1 MIDFR
6 FPFMLYV
13 YIPLTIL
20 WFIWIWRGRKQ
31 KILSETD
38 SRLRSRLFNQM
49 DLNRLKWKQRFLLLS
64 MVMLVFAASGP
75 QIGTRLAPLD
85 RKGVDL
91 VFSIDVS
98 TSMNAEDVKPSR
110 LEKAKFEISQMI
122 RQLKGDRVA
131 LIVFAGSSHMYL
143 PLTTDYEA
151 ARLFL
156 DKIDTQMIPTQGTA
170 LSSALQTGLSAFT
183 EDDSK
188 YKVLVLVTDGED
200 HEGQAIDLAKQA
212 ASRGMIIHTVGV
224 GTASGS
230 LIPVVDKQ
238 GIRDYKRD
246 GSGKLIT
253 SVINEAILNDIAN
266 AGNGTYV
273 KFDNK
278 PANFRGIMTAI
289 DSMEKRTLK
298 SHIYSEYEDWYQSFA
313 ILSMGLMVV
322 GMLIPTR
329 SKGDDTWRGRFV
341 Q

>member
-6 FPFMLYV
+6 FPFILFVYV
-13 YIPLTIL
+13 PLGLL
-20 WFIWIWRGRKQ
+20 WLVWIWRGRKQ
-31 KILSETD
+31 KVLSETD
-38 SRLRSRLFNQM
+38 SRLRARLLNQM
-49 DLNRLKWKQRFLLLS
+49 DLNRLKWKQRLLFLS
-64 MVMLVFAASGP
+64 MVVLIFAASGP

-91 VFSIDVS
+91 VFAIDVS

-212 ASRGMIIHTVGV
+212 ADRGMIIHTVGV

-253 SVINEAILNDIAN
+253 SIINETILYDIAA
-266 AGNGTYV
+266 AGNGTFV

-298 SHIYSEYEDWYQSFA
+298 SHIYSEYEDRYQSFA
-313 ILSMGLMVV
+313 IISMGLMVV

-329 SKGDDTWRGRFV
+329 RKDNDTWRGRFV

>member
-6 FPFMLYV
+6 FPFILYV
-13 YIPLTIL
+13 YIPLAML
-20 WFIWIWRGRKQ
+20 WALWIWRGRKQ
-31 KILSETD
+31 VILSETD
-38 SRLRSRLFNQM
+38 SRLRARLLNQM
-49 DLNRLKWKQRFLLLS
+49 DLNRLNWKQRFLFLS
-64 MVMLVFAASGP
+64 MVALVFAASGP

-91 VFSIDVS
+91 VFAIDVS

-156 DKIDTQMIPTQGTA
+156 DKIDTQMISTQGTA
-170 LSSALQTGLSAFT
+170 LSSSLKTGLSAFT

-188 YKVLVLVTDGED
+188 YEVLVLVTDGED
-200 HEGQAIDLAKQA
+200 HEGQAIDLAGQA
-212 ASRGMIIHTVGV
+212 ADRGMIIHTVGV

-230 LIPVVDKQ
+230 LIPIVDKQ

-253 SVINEAILNDIAN
+253 SIINEAILQDIAD

-278 PANFRGIMTAI
+278 PANFRGIITAI

-298 SHIYSEYEDWYQSFA
+298 SHIYSEYEDRYQSFA
-313 ILSMGLMVV
+313 IVSMGLMVV
-322 GMLIPTR
+322 GMLFPTR
-329 SKGDDTWRGRFV
+329 AKQNDTWRGRFV
-341 Q
+341 

>member
-6 FPFMLYV
+6 FPFILYI
-13 YIPLTIL
+13 YIPLFLL
-20 WFIWIWRGRKQ
+20 WMFWIVKGRKQ
-31 KILSETD
+31 KILGETE
-38 SRLRSRLFNQM
+38 SHLRARLLGKM
-49 DLNRLKWKQRFLLLS
+49 DTNRVKWKQRFLFLS
-64 MVMLVFAASGP
+64 TIVLVFAASGP
-75 QIGTRLAPLD
+75 QIGVRLAPVD

-91 VFSIDVS
+91 VFAIDVS
-98 TSMNAEDVKPSR
+98 TSMNAEDVKPNR
-110 LEKAKFEISQMI
+110 LEKSKFEISQMI

-131 LIVFAGSSHMYL
+131 LIVFAGSSHLYL

-156 DKIDTQMIPTQGTA
+156 DQIDTSMIPTQGTA

-200 HEGQAIDLAKQA
+200 HEGQAIDLAGQA
-212 ASRGMIIHTVGV
+212 AKRGMIVHAVGV
-224 GTASGS
+224 GTESGS
-230 LIPVVDKQ
+230 LIPVKDRQ

-253 SVINEAILNDIAN
+253 SILNQTILKDIAD

-273 KFDNK
+273 RFDNK
-278 PANFRGIMTAI
+278 PANFRAIMNAI

-298 SHIYSEYEDWYQSFA
+298 SHLYTEYEDRYQSFA
-313 ILSMGLMVV
+313 ILSIGLMLA
-322 GMLIPTR
+322 GILMPTR
-329 SKGDDTWRGRFV
+329 NRKEEEWRGRFV

>member
-230 LIPVVDKQ
+230 LIPVIDKQ

-298 SHIYSEYEDWYQSFA
+298 SHIYSEYEDRYQSFA

>member
-6 FPFMLYV
+6 FPFMLYL

-230 LIPVVDKQ
+230 LIPVIDKQ

-298 SHIYSEYEDWYQSFA
+298 SHIYSEYEDRYQSFA

>member
-6 FPFMLYV
+6 FPFILYV
-13 YIPLTIL
+13 YIPMAML
-20 WFIWIWRGRKQ
+20 WALWIWRGRKQ
-31 KILSETD
+31 VILSETD
-38 SRLRSRLFNQM
+38 SRLRARLLNQM
-49 DLNRLKWKQRFLLLS
+49 DLNRLKWKQRFLFLS
-64 MVMLVFAASGP
+64 MVTLVFAASGP

-91 VFSIDVS
+91 VFAIDVS

-156 DKIDTQMIPTQGTA
+156 DKIDTQMISTQGTA
-170 LSSALQTGLSAFT
+170 LSSSIQTGLSAFT

-200 HEGQAIDLAKQA
+200 HEGQAIDLAGQA
-212 ASRGMIIHTVGV
+212 ANRGMIIHTVGV

-230 LIPVVDKQ
+230 LIPIVDKQ

-253 SVINEAILNDIAN
+253 SIINEAILQDIAD

-278 PANFRGIMTAI
+278 PANFRGIITAI

-298 SHIYSEYEDWYQSFA
+298 SHIYSEYEDRYQSFA

-329 SKGDDTWRGRFV
+329 AKQNDTWRGRFV
-341 Q
+341 

>member
-91 VFSIDVS
+91 VFTIDVS

-230 LIPVVDKQ
+230 LIPVIDKQ

-298 SHIYSEYEDWYQSFA
+298 SHIYSEYEDRYQSFA

>member
-38 SRLRSRLFNQM
+38 SRLRSRLFSQM

-91 VFSIDVS
+91 VFTIDVS

-298 SHIYSEYEDWYQSFA
+298 SHIYSEYEDRYQSFA